1 MKIYLIS
8 GDSYLLVNEKIN
20 EIIQDSKNISTL
32 DLNSNTLTDIILEA
46 GYISM
51 FDEEKYIIVK
61 NANFFG
67 SGKLKEEEQEII
79 LNYFEN
85 PNPNT
90 TIIFTC
96 YEKLDLRKKVT
107 KILKEKYSL
116 VTIPPLKG
124 YEIENKLKLYI
135 KKLGYEI
142 DNDTIKY
149 IVINSLANYDI
160 VMSELSKILLYYEK
174 PCSIKMTDVEKI
186 VSKSINSNNFLF
198 VDTLVEGNLAKSLEL
213 LDDLKTLKVESNVLL
228 SLIAR
233 DFRIML
239 NLKKMQEKNIRE
251 YEMMNELN
259 LMDWQL
265 EKYLKKI
272 FLFKVKE
279 LESILLKLA
288 KLDLDIKSGKIDKY
302 LGLELLILDLCE

>member
-8 GDSYLLVNEKIN
+8 GDSYLLVNEKIS
-20 EIIQDSKNISTL
+20 EIIKDSKNISTL
-32 DLNSNTLTDIILEA
+32 DLNINTLEDIILEA

-67 SGKLKEEEQEII
+67 SGKLKEEEQNII
-79 LNYFEN
+79 LNYFSN

-107 KILKEKYSL
+107 KTLKEKYTLISIPSL
-116 VTIPPLKG
+116 KS
-124 YEIENKLKLYI
+124 YEVENKLASYFKNLSY
-135 KKLGYEI
+135 KI
-142 DNDTIKY
+142 DMDTIKY
-149 IVINSLANYDI
+149 IVSNSLSNYDI
-160 VMSELSKILLYYEK
+160 VMSEASKILLYYET
-174 PCSIKMTDVEKI
+174 PCYIKKEDVEKI
-186 VSKSINSNNFLF
+186 ASKSINSNNFLF
-198 VDTLVEGNLAKSLEL
+198 VDALVEGNLEKSLEL
-213 LDDLKTLKVESNVLL
+213 FNDLKIMKVEPSVLL

-239 NLKKMQEKNIRE
+239 NIKNMQGKNIRE
-251 YEMMNELN
+251 YEMMHELN

-272 FLFKVKE
+272 FPFKIKE
-279 LESILLKLA
+279 LESVLLKLA
-288 KLDLDIKSGKIDKY
+288 KLDLDIKSGKIDRY